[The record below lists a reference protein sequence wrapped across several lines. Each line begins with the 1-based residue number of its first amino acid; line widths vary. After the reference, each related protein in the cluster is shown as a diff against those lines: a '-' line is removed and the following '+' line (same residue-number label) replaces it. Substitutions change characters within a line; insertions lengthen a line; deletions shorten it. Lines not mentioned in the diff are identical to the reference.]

1 MATGRVG
8 ATLLAAAALI
18 ASTGCAKRLALVPSE
33 LEKVQVE
40 AGVQPLRVYPSRRM
54 VTIWKEAAVDKD
66 FGVDRKIIES
76 SANQQLKTVTA
87 KGTSGQIL
95 KIEERNG
102 MPLLWVTF
110 DGSCNE
116 PDCAFGFV
124 LTEDERYR
132 LIERP
137 KISGYDDPRSYHHC
151 LAKGRIM
158 KLGKMKSL
166 GEAND
171 VYVNKRKNGKLRT
184 IHLDVIKVV
193 DERTRTRT
201 RRSGGVD

>member
-1 MATGRVG
+1 MLT
-8 ATLLAAAALI
+8 AAL
-18 ASTGCAKRLALVPSE
+18 AVVGLSGCAKRLALVPKE

-40 AGVQPLRVYPSRRM
+40 AGVQPLRVYTSKRL
-54 VTIWKEAAVDKD
+54 VTIYNEAVVDEQ
-66 FGVDRKIIES
+66 FQVDRQIRES
-76 SANQQLKTVTA
+76 SAGQRLKNVITRN
-87 KGTSGQIL
+87 TSGQII

-110 DGSCNE
+110 DSSCNE
-116 PDCAFGFV
+116 ASCAFGFV
-124 LTEDERYR
+124 QNEDGLHYLTDAPPLEGYTE
-132 LIERP
+132 P
-137 KISGYDDPRSYHHC
+137 KNYHTC
-151 LAKGRIM
+151 LSKRRNM

-171 VYVNKRKNGKLRT
+171 VMVNKKRNGKLRT
-184 IHLDVIKVV
+184 IHLEVIKVT